1 MRKPVH
7 FKINCFFAY
16 LQCEII
22 DCKRYDDIKT
32 DISNCIRFDAMEE
45 KYDESKGKKHEMG
58 RRWFQ
63 LVQVSI

>member
-1 MRKPVH
+1 MRKTVH

-32 DISNCIRFDAMEE
+32 DISNSIRFDAMEE
-45 KYDESKGKKHEMG
+45 KYDENKK
-58 RRWFQ
+58 
-63 LVQVSI
+63 